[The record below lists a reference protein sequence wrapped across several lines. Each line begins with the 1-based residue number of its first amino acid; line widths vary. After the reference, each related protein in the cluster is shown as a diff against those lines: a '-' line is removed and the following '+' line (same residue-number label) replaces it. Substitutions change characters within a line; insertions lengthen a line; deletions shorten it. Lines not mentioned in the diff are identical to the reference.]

1 MLLRIENQH
10 CNIISQKIKTFII
23 QRKESSIKRNKRRS
37 KTSQRGLQS

>member
-1 MLLRIENQH
+1 MSFRKDNQH
-10 CNIISQKIKTFII
+10 KISQKIKTFII